1 MKKILTLSS
10 ALLCSAV
17 IFSSTAFAENLL
29 PVRKTLEER
38 GYTISWDNDNKSVI
52 IEKGDFKCIEPV
64 GEKISLEGNTTY
76 AAEEFFNEIEAASNV
91 QTEPKLSMTATVKD
105 INIKEGYILAANE
118 ARGDIMFRFDD
129 KTNFHHEKNK
139 MFYTAADIVVGM
151 ELEFCHNEA
160 MTMSL
165 PPQTYAYEIIFHDN
179 EAKPFMTATVKE
191 IGEGYI
197 LAETK
202 DMGEIMFRF
211 DEKTNF
217 HHEKNKMFYT
227 VSDVAVGMEL
237 RFYHEEAMTKSLP
250 PQTYASEIVFF
261 EADTTDA
268 MIAIPVAMITTATVK
283 EVGEG
288 YILAESEEKGEIMFL
303 VDESTHF
310 HHEKNKMFYTV
321 SDVEVGA
328 VLDFIHDD
336 VMTLSLPP
344 QIYAR
349 EVIFH

>member
-1 MKKILTLSS
+1 MKKFVTLSS

-17 IFSSTAFAENLL
+17 IFSSAAFAGDLL

-38 GYTISWDNDNKSVI
+38 GYTISWDGENMSVI
-52 IEKGDFKCIEPV
+52 IEKGDFKHIEPV
-64 GEKISLEGNTTY
+64 GEKVSLDGYTTY
-76 AAEEFFNEIEAASNV
+76 AAEEFFNEIEAAATLQV
-91 QTEPKLSMTATVKD
+91 EPKLSMKATVKD
-105 INIKEGYILAANE
+105 VNIKEGYILAANE
-118 ARGDIMFRFDD
+118 ARGDIMFRFDEN
-129 KTNFHHEKNK
+129 TNFHHEKNK

-165 PPQTYAYEIIFHDN
+165 PPQTYAYEIIFHDDA
-179 EAKPFMTATVKE
+179 AKLSTTATVKE

-197 LAETK
+197 LAENET
-202 DMGEIMFRF
+202 MGEVMFRF

-227 VSDVAVGMEL
+227 VSDVEVGMKL
-237 RFYHEEAMTKSLP
+237 KFYHEEAMTMSLP
-250 PQTYASEIVFF
+250 PQVYASEIVFF
-261 EADTTDA
+261 DAADTA
-268 MIAIPVAMITTATVK
+268 IAIPVAMITTATVK
-283 EVGEG
+283 EVGDG

-310 HHEKNKMFYTV
+310 HHEKNKMFYTI
-321 SDVEVGA
+321 SDVEVGE
-328 VLDFIHDD
+328 VLDFIHSD

-344 QIYAR
+344 QVYAS
-349 EVIFH
+349 EVVFH